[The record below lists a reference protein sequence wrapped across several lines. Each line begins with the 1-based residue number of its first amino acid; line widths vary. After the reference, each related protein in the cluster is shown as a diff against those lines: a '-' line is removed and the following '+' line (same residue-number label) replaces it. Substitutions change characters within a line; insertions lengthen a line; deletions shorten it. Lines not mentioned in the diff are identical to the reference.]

1 MRAQVRQLMDRVDAM
16 TLRERGLLFLCVLVV
31 LGALTWVLAVMPLA
45 AVQKQRATQIDQVSA
60 QMEALRDKTQVG
72 ILEGRRQR
80 AAQLNADIARLQ
92 AQIDAIEGE
101 AVTAPGK
108 GGEEASA
115 AALLKRVLRRTE
127 KVALVRVASS
137 SAEPGSAP
145 AKGTAGVAGSGLDI
159 TLAGRYLD
167 LMEYLATLEAAM
179 PQAHWSALRLT
190 AETTPTQVVVRLAVP
205 QGRP

>member
-1 MRAQVRQLMDRVDAM
+1 MDRVDAM

-45 AVQKQRATQIDQVSA
+45 AVQKQRAAQIDQVSA
-60 QMEALRDKTQVG
+60 QMEALRDQTQVG

-80 AAQLNADIARLQ
+80 AAQLGADIARLQ
-92 AQIDAIEGE
+92 AQIDAIEG
-101 AVTAPGK
+101 AADTAPGK
-108 GGEEASA
+108 GGEAASA
-115 AALLKRVLRRTE
+115 AALLKRVVRRTE

-137 SAEPGSAP
+137 SAEPGGAP
-145 AKGTAGVAGSGLDI
+145 AAGTAGAPGSGLDI

-190 AETTPTQVVVRLAVP
+190 AETTPAQVVVRLAVP